1 MTPSR
6 KNSSVI
12 AICVQEPFED
22 GSSMDL
28 GSIQGDDLR
37 FLHQA
42 FISDTITHALE
53 LEGVDTRLY
62 YRNDPDRKRFVQII
76 YDYLK
81 KKLKGKMGTAFI
93 KRFSLHEQPR
103 ERWGVRIERA
113 FSDCFAAGYRSVLV
127 IGSRTPTVRP
137 SMLQTSLRMLEA
149 SDAVFGP
156 TPEGRYY
163 TIGMS
168 GAPKINLSDFDWK
181 SPSIYS
187 EVAEAFTKLGL
198 AWAEQ
203 EIWYAVETT
212 DHLEIM
218 VRDINQYRFEGDETT
233 AVETEKVMERL
244 LAKLGG

>member
-1 MTPSR
+1 M
-6 KNSSVI
+6 NSSVI

-22 GSSMDL
+22 GSCMDL
-28 GSIQGDDLR
+28 GSIRGDDLR

-53 LEGVDTRLY
+53 LDDVDTRLY
-62 YRNDPDRKRFVQII
+62 YRDEPDRKRFVQII

-81 KKLKGKMGTAFI
+81 RKLTGKKATAFA
-93 KRFSLHEQPR
+93 RNLSLYEQSC
-103 ERWGVRIERA
+103 ERWGIRIEKA
-113 FSDCFAAGYRSVLV
+113 FTECFAAGYKSVLV
-127 IGSRTPTVRP
+127 VGSRTPTIRP
-137 SMLQTSLRMLEA
+137 AMLRTSLRMLEKA
-149 SDAVFGP
+149 DAVFGP

-168 GAPKINLSDFDWK
+168 GAPKINLSGFDWK

-187 EVAEAFTKLGL
+187 EVAEAFTREGL

-212 DHLEIM
+212 DDLELM

-233 AVETEKVMERL
+233 AIETEKVMERL
-244 LAKLGG
+244 LTKLDG

>member
-1 MTPSR
+1 
-6 KNSSVI
+6 
-12 AICVQEPFED
+12 
-22 GSSMDL
+22 MDL

-53 LEGVDTRLY
+53 LDIADTRLY
-62 YRNDPDRKRFVQII
+62 YIDDPDRKRFVQII
-76 YDYLK
+76 YDYLT
-81 KKLKGKMGTAFI
+81 KKLKGKRATAFG
-93 KRFSLHEQPR
+93 KRFSLHEQPK
-103 ERWGVRIERA
+103 ERWGIRIEKVFA
-113 FSDCFAAGYRSVLV
+113 ECFRAGYKSVLV
-127 IGSRTPTVRP
+127 IGSRTPTIRTAT
-137 SMLQTSLRMLEA
+137 LKATLHMLEK

-163 TIGMS
+163 IIGMS
-168 GAPKINLSDFDWK
+168 GAAHINLSDFDWK

-187 EVAEAFTKLGL
+187 EVVDAFTRAGL
-198 AWAEQ
+198 VWAEQ

-212 DHLEIM
+212 DKLEMM